1 MTTPYTKFKVK
12 ALKEPAVKAEY
23 DALAP
28 EYSVITSI
36 IEHRQKR
43 GWSQLKL
50 AEVVGTKQPVISRL
64 ERGDGNPTLHFLQ
77 RVADAL
83 EIKLEVSLR

>member
-1 MTTPYTKFKVK
+1 MTTSYTKFKTK
-12 ALKEPAVKAEY
+12 SLKKPAVKVEY

-28 EYSVITSI
+28 EYAVITSI

-43 GWSQLKL
+43 GWTQLQL
-50 AEVVGTKQPVISRL
+50 AEVIGTRQPVISRL
-64 ERGDGNPTLHFLQ
+64 ERGEGNPTLQFLK

-83 EIKLEVSLR
+83 EIKLEVSMG